1 MDERSVIVVLTSVM
15 LLLHAIGTVIGALV
29 ASSQS
34 RHHPHGWKMVSK
46 LGKSVCSQ
54 TRFPERCASSLAS
67 YPSYKRET
75 PDDLMSLVIKESM
88 ELAKHAHEFAMSLNS
103 NIMNEKENA
112 AWQDCIELFE
122 DTMDHLNVCLSNES
136 DKKYIPN
143 WLSAALTNQDT
154 CLNGF
159 RDLNVTATS
168 NIKDL
173 ILSRALNVSELVS
186 NSLSIYKYFSLSA
199 NTLKNRRL
207 MSLDRQEDFQSHYG
221 NTEEDGFPEWLS
233 AGDRRLLQSSSPASQ
248 ANVVV
253 AQDGSG
259 NYRTITQA
267 VSAAPQKSKNR
278 YVIYIKAGIYKEN
291 VDLSKAMTNLMFI
304 GDGKDQT
311 IVTGSKNV
319 QDGSTTFKSATFGKN
334 LKLVFSFYCYH
345 FKILIYGIDI
355 YCLMYNPQAMHFLFF
370 YLIQITLLC
379 DSRFW
384 KWIHCERYDVREHCW
399 SSKTPSCGTS
409 SWCRPLSSIPLQCQ
423 RVPGHFICLLSASI
437 LPGSRYLRYC

>member
-1 MDERSVIVVLTSVM
+1 
-15 LLLHAIGTVIGALV
+15 
-29 ASSQS
+29 
-34 RHHPHGWKMVSK
+34 
-46 LGKSVCSQ
+46 
-54 TRFPERCASSLAS
+54 
-67 YPSYKRET
+67 
-75 PDDLMSLVIKESM
+75 
-88 ELAKHAHEFAMSLNS
+88 
-103 NIMNEKENA
+103 MNEKENA

-267 VSAAPQKSKNR
+267 V
-278 YVIYIKAGIYKEN
+278 G
-291 VDLSKAMTNLMFI
+291 I
-304 GDGKDQT
+304 GDRLLVGATVHTAAAGGMSPDTRQRQEAWAQN
-311 IVTGSKNV
+311 SWLPC
-319 QDGSTTFKSATFGKN
+319 SACN
-334 LKLVFSFYCYH
+334 LPLGNGI
-345 FKILIYGIDI
+345 KI
-355 YCLMYNPQAMHFLFF
+355 
-370 YLIQITLLC
+370 
-379 DSRFW
+379 
-384 KWIHCERYDVREHCW
+384 
-399 SSKTPSCGTS
+399 
-409 SWCRPLSSIPLQCQ
+409 
-423 RVPGHFICLLSASI
+423 
-437 LPGSRYLRYC
+437 